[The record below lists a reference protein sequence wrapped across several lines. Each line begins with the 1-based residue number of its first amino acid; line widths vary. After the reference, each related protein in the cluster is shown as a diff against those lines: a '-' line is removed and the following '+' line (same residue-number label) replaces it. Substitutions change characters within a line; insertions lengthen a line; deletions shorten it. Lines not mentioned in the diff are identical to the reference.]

1 MADPDETQLTSDDV
15 ASETT
20 ERRRILSSL
29 GMIGGMAASY
39 GTFAAMAGRFLFPAH
54 PARLEWVYVAPLAE
68 LPAGAS
74 LAYQS
79 PDGLA
84 VTITRS
90 SDEGEATVSD
100 FIALSSICP
109 NLGCRV
115 HWEPGNDSF
124 FCPCHNGVFDPQ
136 GKATSGPPAVEEQD
150 LARYEL
156 KIENGL
162 LFIKVPTDM
171 GIACRWPASKS
182 GYTNGCRFL
191 EWNCRNWPIMRR
203 KLATRKAPRP

>member
-1 MADPDETQLTSDDV
+1 MTSPDEKEVHSGDATPDT
-15 ASETT
+15 A
-20 ERRRILSSL
+20 ERRRILSTL

-39 GTFAAMAGRFLFPAH
+39 GTFAAMAGRFLYPAH
-54 PARLEWVYVAPLAE
+54 PARLEWMYVAPLAE

-74 LAYQS
+74 LAYRS
-79 PDGLA
+79 PDGLS

-90 SDEGEATVSD
+90 NDEGEATVSD

-109 NLGCRV
+109 HLGCRV
-115 HWEPGNDSF
+115 HWEPGNERF

-136 GKATSGPPAVEEQD
+136 GKATSGPPAVDGQD

-171 GIACRWPASKS
+171 GIA
-182 GYTNGCRFL
+182 
-191 EWNCRNWPIMRR
+191 
-203 KLATRKAPRP
+203 